1 MIRTALV
8 AVAMLATAGCAL
20 RPAAG
25 EPPAWPV
32 DLPAAV
38 ELTAT
43 PFHPQDRYQ
52 CGPVALATALQAI
65 AQAEQQLGDADSNPA
80 GAGSASA
87 VRVAVAATRAA
98 LLARPA
104 AAEPACCDTPP

>member
-52 CGPVALATALQAI
+52 
-65 AQAEQQLGDADSNPA
+65 
-80 GAGSASA
+80 
-87 VRVAVAATRAA
+87 
-98 LLARPA
+98 
-104 AAEPACCDTPP
+104 